1 MHCMSNALHTIE
13 RNDLEPSH
21 LSTGGFL
28 YSCRPIREI
37 VMVASCTPQKG
48 ITGTKRQNGSRIL
61 RVNVGCLV
69 DAMELKIFFHRS
81 VTKSY

>member
-1 MHCMSNALHTIE
+1 MSNALHTIE
-13 RNDLEPSH
+13 RNEHEPSQ
-21 LSTGGFL
+21 LSRWFL
-28 YSCRPIREI
+28 YSCRPIGGI
-37 VMVASCTPQKG
+37 VIIASCTPQR
-48 ITGTKRQNGSRIL
+48 GTTVTKAQNGSRIL

>member
-1 MHCMSNALHTIE
+1 MSNALHNIE

-21 LSTGGFL
+21 LSRWFL
-28 YSCRPIREI
+28 HSYRPIREI

-48 ITGTKRQNGSRIL
+48 ITDTKIQNGSRIL

-69 DAMELKIFFHRS
+69 DAMELKIFFH
-81 VTKSY
+81 